1 MDEMIRLKIDA
12 MTTEKNIESIN
23 SYSLDEQKNYDELE
37 KILEFKDIKAVFQ
50 PIVSL
55 VDGEVFGY
63 EALSRGPQG
72 SLLESPDA
80 LFPVAEK
87 FNKVW
92 ELEFLCR
99 SKALARANGLPKN
112 KMLFVNVDPKIIND
126 PRFQKGVTLEMLAQY
141 KIDASNIIFEITEKN
156 SIEDYKSFR
165 RVLDNYTSQ
174 GYKIAIDD
182 TGSGYSGLKLL
193 AETRPQFIKIDM
205 DLVRNIDKDTLKQ
218 ALMKAFYEFSVVT
231 NMKIIAEGI
240 ETIDE
245 LNTLINIGI
254 PYGQGY
260 LLQRPASEFLDINQ
274 EVKASIIIKN
284 HRKRQ
289 EAFHTPMTMP
299 IGEISR
305 RDQGFSVMVTGGQVF
320 DHFNDNPNVMGIA
333 ILQGDNPVGMLMK
346 NKFLKQLAT
355 KYGLAVYMN
364 RPARL
369 LMDQNFLVVDY
380 HTPLEQVSKLAVARE
395 EDSLYDYIV
404 VTQNEKYYGII
415 TVKQLL
421 EKTTDLEIKRAKHS
435 NPLSGLP
442 GNLLIEEKLKLVIEA
457 EEPYGV
463 LYFDLDNF
471 KPYNDVYGFEKGDKI
486 LCMTA
491 QIIQSQFKNSNII
504 DVFIG
509 HIGGDDFIAV
519 VTGIDVIP
527 VCQNIID
534 YFDVRVS
541 GFYNEEDQKQGYI
554 VAKNRHGVE
563 EKFPIVSLSIA
574 ILTSMGKKFKN
585 PAELAEAASVVKK
598 KCKLVWESCYCID
611 EEVADI
617 NKMLMLP

>member
-1 MDEMIRLKIDA
+1 MIELKIA
-12 MTTEKNIESIN
+12 EISIEDKIQGEN
-23 SYSLDEQKNYDELE
+23 SYGQGKERICDELT
-37 KILEFKDIKAVFQ
+37 KILKQKAIQAVFQ
-50 PIVSL
+50 PIISL

-72 SLLESPDA
+72 SLLENPEL
-80 LFPVAEK
+80 LFPAAEK

-99 SKALARANGLPKN
+99 SKALARSNGLPKD
-112 KMLFVNVDPKIIND
+112 KMLFLNVDPKIIND
-126 PRFQKGVTLEMLAQY
+126 PRFQKGVTLDMLAHH

-165 RVLDNYTSQ
+165 QILDNYTSQ

-182 TGSGYSGLKLL
+182 TGAGYSGLKLL

-205 DLVRNIDKDTLKQ
+205 DLVRNIDKDAFKQ

-240 ETIDE
+240 ETLDE

-260 LLQRPASEFLDINQ
+260 LLCRPNPQFLDVNQ
-274 EVKASIIIKN
+274 EVKESIITKN
-284 HRKRQ
+284 FRKKQ
-289 EAFHTPMTMP
+289 ETFHTPVTMP
-299 IGEISR
+299 IGELSR
-305 RDQGFSVMVTGGQVF
+305 RDSGFSAMVTGGTVF
-320 DHFNDNPNVMGIA
+320 DHFNNNPNVMGIA
-333 ILQGDNPVGMLMK
+333 ILQGEAPVGLLMK

-364 RPARL
+364 RPAGL

-380 HTPLEQVSKLAVARE
+380 HTPLEQVSKLAVARGE
-395 EDSLYDYIV
+395 ESLYDYII
-404 VTQNEKYYGII
+404 VTKQECYYGII

-421 EKTTDLEIKRAKHS
+421 EKITDLEIKRAKHS

-442 GNLLIEEKLKLVIEA
+442 GNILIEEKLKLVIDTG
-457 EEPYGV
+457 EPYCV

-471 KPYNDVYGFEKGDKI
+471 KAYNDIYGFEKGDKI

-491 QIIQSQFKNSNII
+491 QIIQSQFKNSRIS
-504 DVFIG
+504 DAFIG

-519 VTGIDVIP
+519 VTGVNIIP
-527 VCQNIID
+527 ICQQIID
-534 YFDVRVS
+534 YFDVRIR
-541 GFYNEEDQKQGYI
+541 GFYTEEDKKRGYI
-554 VAKNRHGVE
+554 FAKNRHGVE
-563 EKFPIVSLSIA
+563 EKFPMISISIA
-574 ILTSMGKKFKN
+574 VLTSQGKKFKN
-585 PAELAEAASVVKK
+585 PADLAEAASVVKK
-598 KCKLVWESCYCID
+598 QCKLVWESCYCM
-611 EEVADI
+611 EEEFVDV
-617 NKMLMLP
+617 NKILI

>member
-1 MDEMIRLKIDA
+1 MDENKNHSEAGDMHDMITLDVDQMGNQKIA
-12 MTTEKNIESIN
+12 ESGN
-23 SYSLDEQKNYDELE
+23 NDSQEEQKIYDELE
-37 KILEFKDIKAVFQ
+37 EILQSKNITAVFQ

-55 VDGEVFGY
+55 IDGEIFGY

-72 SLLESPDA
+72 SLLEKPDA
-80 LFPVAEK
+80 LFPAAEK

-99 SKALARANGLPKN
+99 SKAFAVANVLPKD

-126 PRFQKGVTLEMLAQY
+126 ARFQKGVTLDMLAHY
-141 KIDASNIIFEITEKN
+141 KIDASSIIFEITEKN
-156 SIEDYKSFR
+156 SIDDYKSFR
-165 RVLDNYTSQ
+165 KVLDNYTSQ

-182 TGSGYSGLKLL
+182 TGAGYSGLKLL

-205 DLVRNIDKDTLKQ
+205 DLVRNIDKDNLKK
-218 ALMKAFYEFSVVT
+218 ALMKAFYEFSVMT

-245 LNTLINIGI
+245 LNTLIHIGI
-254 PYGQGY
+254 HYGQGY
-260 LLQRPASEFLDINQ
+260 LLQRPIREFLDISLEIKETIINKNYRKKQ
-274 EVKASIIIKN
+274 EV
-284 HRKRQ
+284 
-289 EAFHTPMTMP
+289 FHTPLTMS

-305 RDQGFSVMVTGGQVF
+305 RDQAFSAMVTGGQVM
-320 DHFNDNPNVMGIA
+320 DYFNANPNAMGVIIA
-333 ILQGDNPVGMLMK
+333 EQEIPVGIVMK
-346 NKFLKQLAT
+346 NKFLAHLAT
-355 KYGLAVYMN
+355 EYGVAVYRK

-380 HTPLEQVSKLAVARE
+380 TTPLERVSKLAVARE
-395 EDSLYDYIV
+395 EDNLYDYV
-404 VTQNEKYYGII
+404 VITKNNKYYGIV

-442 GNLLIEEKLKLVIEA
+442 GNLLIEEKLNLVINDEK
-457 EEPYGV
+457 PYAV
-463 LYFDLDNF
+463 MYFDLDNF
-471 KPYNDVYGFEKGDKI
+471 KAYNDVYGFEKGDKI

-491 QIIQSQFKNSNII
+491 QIIQSQFRNSNII

-519 VTGIDVIP
+519 VTGIEVIP
-527 VCQNIID
+527 ACQSIID
-534 YFDVRVS
+534 YFDVRVR
-541 GFYNEEDQKQGYI
+541 GFYTEEDKKCGYI
-554 VAKNRHGVE
+554 IAKNRHGVE

-574 ILTSMGKKFKN
+574 VLTSEGRKFKN
-585 PAELAEAASVVKK
+585 PAQLAEAASIVKK

-611 EEVADI
+611 
-617 NKMLMLP
+617 